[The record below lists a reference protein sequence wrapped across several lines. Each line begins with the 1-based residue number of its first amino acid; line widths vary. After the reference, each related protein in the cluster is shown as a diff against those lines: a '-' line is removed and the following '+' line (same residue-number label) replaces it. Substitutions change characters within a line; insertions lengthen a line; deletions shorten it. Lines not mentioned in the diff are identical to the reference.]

1 MPQPTL
7 PSVRELIL
15 WLVIG
20 CMVPSMA
27 GALFIFQHNIQDARE
42 ELEKTS
48 ILSARIISLEV
59 DHTFS
64 QVKRIAL
71 LSSRA
76 PQLQAG
82 NLAVFHQNA
91 LLALAKFGIDATLVV
106 SDTRGQQVLNT
117 LTRFGADLPPYG
129 DQAQLREV
137 IATGK
142 PVLSN
147 LFIGGVSKKPIV
159 TVAVP
164 VVRQGEIVYVLSLS
178 INPESLNA
186 MVRGKNFPADW
197 LVTVFDAQGTI
208 AARSHDFEKWVG
220 HKPSPDVEA
229 KFPQADEGSFETESQ
244 EGIAV
249 LSAFSTAPDSRWRVG
264 IGISRPGLEAAV
276 RHQVVLIG
284 AGLLSL
290 FGMGL
295 ALALF
300 LGGRISKSVARLARP
315 AQDLIAG
322 KPLVAPEVYFQEAQE
337 VALAMANTAQQL
349 AASANNAHQVNHA
362 LRASELALKE
372 MNESLEAKVRERAQ
386 ELLDLYEQSPIGY
399 HTLDAQGVVTQVN
412 QAQLDLLGY
421 SRQEYVGQ
429 KVTKFF
435 TQEFQAK
442 FSEVLPQAFKD
453 GSLREL
459 EFEFIAKSGDQIP
472 VVVNANVARN
482 SQGQV
487 VSIRSTIVDNRQN
500 LAQKQQLK
508 DLNHFLREVLETVP
522 LGVAVLDPDRQVVL
536 KNTLLGKL
544 LGFTPELAE
553 RADLTFSDIVRF
565 NHDKG
570 EFPGQSYE
578 TVLAGFM
585 LEMDRQE
592 TVNYE
597 RHQHNGKYLAIC
609 SRPIGERWILLTYA
623 NITEAKL
630 LALALQ
636 ESKQAADD
644 ASRAKSEFLSSMS
657 HELRTPLNAV
667 IGLNDLLAQS
677 PLNARQRNY
686 VGKVKLS
693 AQVLKTLIDD
703 ILDFSK
709 IEANELHLE
718 EAPFSLHELLNTTAS
733 VLGVGVGHR
742 AIEPVLDVPA
752 DMPDAMFGDAL
763 RLQQI
768 LLNLVS
774 NAVKFT
780 QTGEIVVS
788 VRRLPQATVSDPSQA
803 VLEFRVRDTGIGMTE
818 ETQALIFNS
827 FTQADESTSRLY
839 GGSGLGLA
847 ISRRLATLMQGQLE
861 VHSALGQGTE
871 FCLTLPVWLDQNA
884 PAQRPDEAED
894 PYIPADLRLL
904 IVEDH
909 PIVRDLLAQTC
920 RQRGW
925 QARVVDSGAAALQ
938 ALMNRS
944 EDGPDYDLVLL
955 DWHMPGMDGLAL
967 LREVYQSPERG
978 LPPVI
983 LMVATA
989 EIERAVAAS
998 GEFDIHSIVAKPL
1011 LPSRLRQA
1019 VAQALLDGNEGFER
1033 IAAPQQRILAGLHL
1047 LVAEDNALNQEV
1059 IEQMLLSAG
1068 ARVTLVG
1075 NGQLAVEALQAPGAR
1090 FDAVLMDVQMPV
1102 LDGYAAT
1109 RVIRHTLG
1117 RVDLPI
1123 IALTAFARPQDR
1135 EQSRRAGMSG
1145 HLSKPLDAQELL
1157 EVLVNAVGSRGT
1169 TGSSAAASK
1178 PAPELRVPGQ
1188 SLAQSLEAFGGEP
1201 GAYYR
1206 LVSRFL
1212 AQQGSGLAQAR
1223 SSFAVGDTEGASQR
1237 IHSLGG
1243 MAGLLQ
1249 MGGLSLL
1256 AEAAESAMRGGR
1268 SDQLP
1273 DLFDQ
1278 LQAAL
1283 DALSASMQEF
1293 DATVV

>member
-1 MPQPTL
+1 MPKPTL

-15 WLVIG
+15 WLVIS

-27 GALFIFQHNIQDARE
+27 GALFIFQHDVQDARE
-42 ELEKTS
+42 ELEKSS
-48 ILSARIISLEV
+48 IRSARILGLEV
-59 DHTFS
+59 DQAFS
-64 QVKRIAL
+64 KAKTVAVL
-71 LSSRA
+71 LSQA
-76 PQLQAG
+76 PPLLADD
-82 NLAVFHQNA
+82 LAVFHRNA
-91 LLALAKFGIDATLVV
+91 TLALARVEMNAALVV

-129 DQAQLREV
+129 DQAQLRQV
-137 IATGK
+137 IASGK

-147 LFIGGVSKKPIV
+147 VFIGGVSKKPVV

-178 INPESLNA
+178 INPETLNA
-186 MVRGKNFPADW
+186 MVREKTFPAEW
-197 LVTVFDAQGTI
+197 IVTVFDAQGTI

-229 KFPQADEGSFETESQ
+229 RFPQTDEGSFETETQ

-249 LSAFSTAPDSRWRVG
+249 LAAFSTAPGSRWRVG
-264 IGISRPGLEAAV
+264 IGIPRPGLEAAL
-276 RHQVVLIG
+276 RHRVVLIG

-290 FGMGL
+290 FAMGL

-322 KPLVAPEVYFQEAQE
+322 KPLMVPEVYFQEAQE
-337 VALAMANTAQQL
+337 VALAMADTAQQL
-349 AASANNAHQVNHA
+349 AASANNAQQVNHA
-362 LRASELALKE
+362 LRASELALKQI
-372 MNESLEAKVRERAQ
+372 NESLEARVRERAQ

-399 HTLDAQGVVTQVN
+399 HTLDVQGVITQVN

-429 KVTKFF
+429 KVVQFF
-435 TQEFQAK
+435 TPEFQAK
-442 FSEVLPQAFKD
+442 FAEVFPQVLKD
-453 GSLREL
+453 GTLREL

-472 VVVNANVARN
+472 VVMNANVARN

-487 VSIRSTIVDNRQN
+487 VSIRSTIVDNRPN

-508 DLNHFLREVLETVP
+508 ELNHFLSEVLETVP
-522 LGVAVLDPDRQVVL
+522 LGVAVLDPDRHVVL
-536 KNTLLGKL
+536 KNTLLGQL
-544 LGFTPELAE
+544 LGFPPELAE
-553 RADLTFSDIVRF
+553 RADLAFSDIVRF
-565 NHDKG
+565 NHDQG
-570 EFPGQSYE
+570 EYPGQSYE
-578 TVLAGFM
+578 SVLAGFM
-585 LEMDRQE
+585 LEMDRRE
-592 TVNYE
+592 TVNDD
-597 RHQHNGKYLAIC
+597 RHQHNGNYLAIC
-609 SRPIGERWILLTYA
+609 SRPIGERLILLTYA
-623 NITEAKL
+623 DITEEKM

-644 ASRAKSEFLSSMS
+644 ANRAKSDFLSSMS

-686 VGKVKLS
+686 VGKVKIS
-693 AQVLKTLIDD
+693 AQVLKTLIGD

-718 EAPFSLHELLNTTAS
+718 NAPFSLHELLKSTAS
-733 VLGVGVGHR
+733 VLGVDIGHK

-752 DMPDAMFGDAL
+752 DLPDALFGDPL

-768 LLNLVS
+768 LLNLIS

-780 QTGEIVVS
+780 QTGEIVLS
-788 VRRLPQATVSDPSQA
+788 VRRLAQATVSDPYQA

-818 ETQALIFNS
+818 ETQKLIFNS
-827 FTQADESTSRLY
+827 FTQANTSTSRLY

-847 ISRRLATLMQGQLE
+847 ISRRLSTLMQGQLK
-861 VHSALGQGTE
+861 VQSALGQGTE
-871 FCLTLPVWLDQNA
+871 FCLTLPVWFNENP
-884 PAQRPDEAED
+884 PAQRTDEPED
-894 PYIPADLRLL
+894 SHIPADLRLL

-909 PIVRDLLAQTC
+909 PIVRDILAQAC

-944 EDGPDYDLVLL
+944 DDGSDYDLMLL
-955 DWHMPGMDGLAL
+955 DWHMPEMDGLAL
-967 LREVYQSPERG
+967 LREAYQSPELA
-978 LPPVI
+978 LPPVV

-998 GEFDIHSIVAKPL
+998 SEFDIHSIVAKPL

-1019 VAQALLDGNEGFER
+1019 VAQALLGGSDTHR
-1033 IAAPQQRILAGLHL
+1033 RVAAPDPGVLAGLHL

-1059 IEQMLLSAG
+1059 IEQILLAAG
-1068 ARVTLVG
+1068 AQVTLVG
-1075 NGQLAVEALQAPGAR
+1075 NGQMAIDVLQAAGAR

-1102 LDGYAAT
+1102 MDGYAAT
-1109 RVIRHTLG
+1109 QVIRQSLRHA
-1117 RVDLPI
+1117 DLPI
-1123 IALTAFARPQDR
+1123 IALTAYARHQDQ

-1157 EVLVNAVGSRGT
+1157 EVLVDAVGSRGKV
-1169 TGSSAAASK
+1169 GPRARASK

-1188 SLAQSLEAFGGEP
+1188 SLAQSLAAFGGVW
-1201 GAYYR
+1201 R
-1206 LVSRFL
+1206 
-1212 AQQGSGLAQAR
+1212 
-1223 SSFAVGDTEGASQR
+1223 
-1237 IHSLGG
+1237 
-1243 MAGLLQ
+1243 
-1249 MGGLSLL
+1249 
-1256 AEAAESAMRGGR
+1256 
-1268 SDQLP
+1268 
-1273 DLFDQ
+1273 
-1278 LQAAL
+1278 
-1283 DALSASMQEF
+1283 
-1293 DATVV
+1293 

>member
-27 GALFIFQHNIQDARE
+27 GALFIFQHDVQDARE
-42 ELEKTS
+42 ELEKSS
-48 ILSARIISLEV
+48 IRSARILGLEV
-59 DHTFS
+59 DQAFS
-64 QVKRIAL
+64 KAKTVAVL
-71 LSSRA
+71 LSQA
-76 PQLQAG
+76 PPLLADD
-82 NLAVFHQNA
+82 LAVFHHNA
-91 LLALAKFGIDATLVV
+91 TLALARVEMNAALVV

-129 DQAQLREV
+129 DQAQLRQV

-147 LFIGGVSKKPIV
+147 LFIGGVSKKPVV

-249 LSAFSTAPDSRWRVG
+249 LAAFSTAPDSRWRVG
-264 IGISRPGLEAAV
+264 IGIPRPGLEAAL
-276 RHQVVLIG
+276 RHRVVLIG

-290 FGMGL
+290 FAMGL

-300 LGGRISKSVARLARP
+300 MGGRISKSVARLARP

-322 KPLVAPEVYFQEAQE
+322 KPLMAPQVYFQEAQE
-337 VALAMANTAQQL
+337 VALAMADTAQQL
-349 AASANNAHQVNHA
+349 AASANNAQQVNHA
-362 LRASELALKE
+362 LRASELALKQI
-372 MNESLEAKVRERAQ
+372 NESLEARVRERAH

-429 KVTKFF
+429 KVVQFF
-435 TQEFQAK
+435 TPEFQAK
-442 FSEVLPQAFKD
+442 FAEVFPQALKN

-459 EFEFIAKSGDQIP
+459 EFEFTAKSGDQIP
-472 VVVNANVARN
+472 VVVNANVARD

-508 DLNHFLREVLETVP
+508 DLNHFLSEVLETVP
-522 LGVAVLDPDRQVVL
+522 LGVAVLDQDRHVVL
-536 KNTLLGKL
+536 KNTLLGQL
-544 LGFTPELAE
+544 LGFPPELAE
-553 RADLTFSDIVRF
+553 RADLAFSDIVRF
-565 NHDKG
+565 NHDQG
-570 EFPGQSYE
+570 EYPGQSYE
-578 TVLAGFM
+578 SVLAGFM
-585 LEMDRQE
+585 LEMDRRE
-592 TVNYE
+592 TVNDD
-597 RHQHNGKYLAIC
+597 RHQHNGNYLAIC
-609 SRPIGERWILLTYA
+609 SRPIGERLILLTYA
-623 NITEAKL
+623 NVTDAKL

-644 ASRAKSEFLSSMS
+644 ANRAKSDFLSSMS

-718 EAPFSLHELLNTTAS
+718 DAPFSLHELLNTTAS

-752 DMPDAMFGDAL
+752 DMPDALFGDAM

-780 QTGEIVVS
+780 QTGEIVLS
-788 VRRLPQATVSDPSQA
+788 VRRLPQATASDPLQA

-827 FTQADESTSRLY
+827 FTQASASTSRLY

-847 ISRRLATLMQGQLE
+847 ISKRLTTLMQGQLE
-861 VHSALGQGTE
+861 VHSALGVGTE
-871 FCLTLPVWLDQNA
+871 FCLTLPVWLDANA
-884 PAQRPDEAED
+884 PAQQTEEAVD
-894 PYIPADLRLL
+894 PYIAAGLRVL

-909 PIVRDLLAQTC
+909 PLVRDLLAQTC
-920 RQRGW
+920 REWGW
-925 QARVVDSGAAALQ
+925 HARVVDSGAAALQ

-983 LMVATA
+983 FMVAAA

-1033 IAAPQQRILAGLHL
+1033 IAAPQQRVLAGLHL
-1047 LVAEDNALNQEV
+1047 LVAEDKALNQEV

-1075 NGQLAVEALQAPGAR
+1075 NGQLAVEALQVPGAR

-1157 EVLVNAVGSRGT
+1157 EVLVDAVGSRGT
-1169 TGSSAAASK
+1169 TGSSATASK
-1178 PAPELRVPGQ
+1178 PAPELRVLGQ
-1188 SLAQSLEAFGGEP
+1188 SLAQSLEAFGGEA

-1223 SSFAVGDTEGASQR
+1223 SSFAVGDTAAASQR

-1256 AEAAESAMRGGR
+1256 AEAAESAMRAGR
-1268 SDQLP
+1268 SEQLP

-1283 DALSASMQEF
+1283 DDLSAAMQEF